1 MSFVVSFF
9 IPEKYLPDAAR
20 REAWKSGVG
29 LSLLGEGKAA
39 TAQAWIY
46 QTWLKLTEAGFPACL
61 VHDLPKAG
69 IVVALTGTLPPRYRP
84 PGAQFLLGVAADG
97 LPHPGANLHLLQN
110 AAHAARL
117 PGSVFMPHWPHPQLV
132 PRDPQRGDV
141 FRNVRFH
148 GDARNLPG
156 ELAAPAFA
164 EALRTQLDLTFE
176 IRPPNQWHDYSDAD
190 CVLAIRTF
198 DRKPLLSK
206 PATKLYNAWLAG
218 VPVLGGLDSAVG
230 SDGNAGTDYLPCKSP
245 NEVFD
250 ALHRLKADA
259 VLRRSLVESGTRT
272 GQKFSQSATSD
283 RWKELLLSVC
293 DTHAPR
299 WQNRSSM
306 GRRVFYLRQ
315 EILLAIDRA
324 FLS

>member
-1 MSFVVSFF
+1 MGFVVSFF
-9 IPEKYLPDAAR
+9 IPEKYLPDAPR
-20 REAWKSGVG
+20 REAWKSGEG

-46 QTWLKLTEAGFPACL
+46 QTWLRLTEAGFAACL
-61 VHDLPKAG
+61 VHELPKAG

-84 PGAQFLLGVAADG
+84 PGAQLLLGVAADG

-132 PRDPQRGDV
+132 PRDSQRGDV

-148 GDARNLPG
+148 GDARNLPT

-164 EALRTQLDLTFE
+164 EALRTQLDLAFE
-176 IRPPNQWHDYSDAD
+176 IRPPHQWHDYSDAD

-218 VPVLGGLDSAVG
+218 VPVLGGLDSAARTDGHPGIDYISCG
-230 SDGNAGTDYLPCKSP
+230 SPD
-245 NEVFD
+245 EVLST
-250 ALHRLKADA
+250 LHRLKADP
-259 VLRRSLVESGTRT
+259 VLRGSLADAGART
-272 GQKFSQSATSD
+272 GQNFSQPATTG
-283 RWKELLLSVC
+283 RWKALLLSVSN
-293 DTHAPR
+293 TLAPR
-299 WQNRSSM
+299 WQKKGAL
-306 GRRVFYLRQ
+306 GRRIILMRQ
-315 EILLAIDRA
+315 GLLLAIDRA